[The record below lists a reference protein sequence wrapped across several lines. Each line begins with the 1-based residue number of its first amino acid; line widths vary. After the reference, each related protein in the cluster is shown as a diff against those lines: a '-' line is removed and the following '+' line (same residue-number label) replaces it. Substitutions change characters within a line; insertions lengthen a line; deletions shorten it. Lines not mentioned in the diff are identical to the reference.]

1 MNNNVEF
8 TMNNNVEFIRVLHD
22 LCTTTETRRQALFR
36 VGVNYYMYSYVN
48 NLSAHETMVFS
59 CDANGENVN
68 YSEVYLSKGYVES
81 DAAMQSVE
89 RDYGHLSEIVP
100 DGRSPVQQYHEDQME
115 KIAAADAD
123 EKIASRKIAENNN
136 E

>member
-1 MNNNVEF
+1 MNTNVEF
-8 TMNNNVEFIRVLHD
+8 LRVIHDVE
-22 LCTTTETRRQALFR
+22 TQRQALFR
-36 VGVNYYMYSYVN
+36 IGKNHYMYSYIN
-48 NLSAHETMVFS
+48 NEMAHETMVFP

-68 YSEVYLSKGYVES
+68 FSDVYCSPGYVES
-81 DAAMQSVE
+81 DVAMQSVAT
-89 RDYGHLSEIVP
+89 DHIHMQLSEEPLKVAM
-100 DGRSPVQQYHEDQME
+100 SEELLE